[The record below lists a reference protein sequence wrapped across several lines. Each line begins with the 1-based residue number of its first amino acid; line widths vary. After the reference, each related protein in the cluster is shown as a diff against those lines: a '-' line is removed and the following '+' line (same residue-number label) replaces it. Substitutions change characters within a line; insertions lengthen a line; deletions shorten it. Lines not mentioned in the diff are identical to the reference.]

1 MTKIAIIT
9 GITGQDGSY
18 LVELLY
24 EKKYKIYGVLRRSST
39 PTTGRIN
46 REIWGEIKNRCVC
59 ADLTDGSS
67 IDKIF
72 EYVLS
77 DNNEN
82 DIETIEFYNLA
93 AMSHVGDSF
102 SIPSYSADVNALG
115 VTRILESI
123 SKLKI
128 KRKVKFY
135 QASTSEMFGKV
146 SETPQNENTSF
157 NPRSPYA
164 ISKLYAHWV
173 TKNYRESYNI
183 FACSGILFN
192 HESPR
197 RGITFVTKK
206 ITSSI
211 AAIKRGDLETIEI
224 GNLNAYRDWGHA
236 KDYVYAMWLIL
247 QKDIPNDYVISSGEN
262 HTVREFVEKSF
273 KYINIDIKWKGEGL
287 GEIGYD
293 PITKKTLV
301 KINPKYFRPLEV
313 DTLLGDCSK
322 AKKELGWKRNYTFNE
337 IIKEMMEE
345 DLKNV

>member
-1 MTKIAIIT
+1 MTKIAIVT
-9 GITGQDGSY
+9 GVTGQDGSY
-18 LVELLY
+18 LIELLY

-46 REIWGEIKNRCVC
+46 RNLWKKIKNNCIC
-59 ADLTDGSS
+59 ADLSDGSS

-72 EYVLS
+72 ERVLS

-123 SKLKI
+123 NKLKI
-128 KRKVKFY
+128 KNKIKFY

-146 SETPQNENTSF
+146 SQTPQNENTAF

-164 ISKLYAHWV
+164 ISKLYAHWS
-173 TKNYRESYNI
+173 TKNYRESYGI
-183 FACSGILFN
+183 YACSGILFN

-197 RGITFVTKK
+197 RGLTFVTRK

-211 AAIKRGDLETIEI
+211 VSMKKGDLETIEI

-236 KDYVYAMWLIL
+236 KDYVYAMWLML
-247 QKDIPNDYVISSGEN
+247 QKDIPGDYIISSGEN
-262 HTVREFVEKSF
+262 HTVREFIEKSF
-273 KYINIDIKWKGEGL
+273 KYIDIDIKWKGEGL
-287 GEIGYD
+287 DEIGYD
-293 PITKKTLV
+293 PVTNKTLV
-301 KINPKYFRPLEV
+301 KVNPKYFRPLEV

-322 AKKELGWKRNYTFNE
+322 AKKELGWDKNYTFDE

>member
-1 MTKIAIIT
+1 MVNISIVT
-9 GITGQDGSY
+9 GVTGQDGSY
-18 LVELLY
+18 LIELLY

-46 REIWGEIKNRCVC
+46 RNLWKKIKNNCIC
-59 ADLTDGSS
+59 ADLSDGSS

-72 EYVLS
+72 ERVLS

-123 SKLKI
+123 NKLKI
-128 KRKVKFY
+128 KNKIKFY

-146 SETPQNENTSF
+146 SQTPQNENTAF

-164 ISKLYAHWV
+164 ISKLYAHWT
-173 TKNYRESYNI
+173 TKNYRESYGI
-183 FACSGILFN
+183 YACSGILFN

-197 RGITFVTKK
+197 RGLTFVTRK

-211 AAIKRGDLETIEI
+211 VSMKKGDLETIEI

-247 QKDIPNDYVISSGEN
+247 QKDIPGDYIISSGEN
-262 HTVREFVEKSF
+262 HTVREFIEKSF
-273 KYINIDIKWKGEGL
+273 KYIDIDIKWKGEGL
-287 GEIGYD
+287 DEIGYD
-293 PITKKTLV
+293 PVTNKTLV
-301 KINPKYFRPLEV
+301 KVNPKYFRPLEV

-322 AKKELGWKRNYTFNE
+322 AKKELGWERTYTFDE
-337 IIKEMMEE
+337 LIKEMMEE